1 MLAASIL
8 LAFFPTASASSSAQ
22 YPAISCSSC
31 PAIPSNDREWNSV
44 RTSSGRCS
52 RYSSIA
58 RCSALSA
65 TSPLSAPLQ
74 GPISLICSCALRWY
88 AMLKHKSIEAPCF
101 EWVDTIPQAVFVSTH
116 ISPPQE
122 MVPQAR
128 IANSARS
135 PSPPCTLLGG
145 VEPTMTSMAQ
155 LNALALLV
163 LLLTASLPI
172 ASTF

>member
-8 LAFFPTASASSSAQ
+8 LAFLPTASALSSAQ
-22 YPAISCSSC
+22 YPAISCSSW
-31 PAIPSNDREWNSV
+31 PATPSNDREWNSV

-74 GPISLICSCALRWY
+74 GHISVICS
-88 AMLKHKSIEAPCF
+88 
-101 EWVDTIPQAVFVSTH
+101 D
-116 ISPPQE
+116 
-122 MVPQAR
+122 VPKQLLYHHLSGLP
-128 IANSARS
+128 IHSVL
-135 PSPPCTLLGG
+135 PSDTLLF
-145 VEPTMTSMAQ
+145 SC

-163 LLLTASLPI
+163 LLLLLTLLTLLLLLCLLICASACEHSPP
-172 ASTF
+172 